1 MGGAVG
7 IRHGSAKVG
16 KIVFRVI
23 RRGSCSWLPECAEW
37 EWGFVTSR
45 GGQGAGV
52 WWVPWWVLGG
62 VACGGMLGGGAGQSV
77 GGYSARVEPAVPI
90 MGVMSRVVIL
100 VAAGSTQCACVV
112 SEACTSL
119 LASV

>member
-1 MGGAVG
+1 MCPGQVVGGAVEV
-7 IRHGSAKVG
+7 RHGSAKVG
-16 KIVFRVI
+16 KIVFHVI

-37 EWGFVTSR
+37 VWGFVTSR

-77 GGYSARVEPAVPI
+77 GGGIVPEW
-90 MGVMSRVVIL
+90 SRRSRL
-100 VAAGSTQCACVV
+100 WG
-112 SEACTSL
+112 
-119 LASV
+119 